1 MLHNRSMSLN
11 RSKLRRD
18 TSPTSA
24 KKQRGVAIITALL
37 VVTIAATI
45 SITISTRLQLDVR
58 RTGNLITIDQGYY
71 YALFA
76 EDYSLTLIKDQE
88 KFDVLIDNLREFGHF
103 KQVFPVEG
111 GTVEGKVTDLN
122 SCININALINGGA
135 VDAVTEERLKRL
147 LNNAGVGGNPT
158 QAITDWIDSGV
169 TDSTTTP
176 DGAEDG
182 YYLNLEKPYRTGN
195 SPLYSVSELR
205 LVRGFE
211 DDKAYDAVLR
221 LSKNF
226 SANEKFPA
234 APSLCALTAGSRSIN
249 VNTATPEVLQS
260 LSSDMTPAIVE
271 SIIQQRI
278 QTPYNNIDDFTS
290 SSDLATIIKSTDH
303 LVTESE
309 YFLLRTRAEIGK
321 ANMIMYSIIHRGA
334 SGKAEVVYRTQRTL

>member
-1 MLHNRSMSLN
+1 MRLN
-11 RSKLRRD
+11 SSKPGRRAS
-18 TSPTSA
+18 SPATR
-24 KKQRGVAIITALL
+24 QRGVAIITALL

-45 SITISTRLQLDVR
+45 SVTISTRLQLDVR

-88 KFDVLIDNLREFGHF
+88 KFDVLVDSLREFGHF

-122 SCININALINGGA
+122 SCININALMNGAA
-135 VDAVTEERLKRL
+135 VDPVMEDRLKRL
-147 LNNAGVGGNPT
+147 LNNAGISGNPT
-158 QAITDWIDSGV
+158 QAIADWIDRGV

-182 YYLNLEKPYRTGN
+182 YYMNLEKPYRTAN

-211 DDKAYDAVLR
+211 ENESYDAVLR

-226 SANEKFPA
+226 SENEKFPA
-234 APSLCALTAGSRSIN
+234 APSLCALSANSKSIN
-249 VNTATPEVLQS
+249 VNTATAEVLQS
-260 LSSDMTPAIVE
+260 LDSGMTPAIVE
-271 SIIQQRI
+271 NIMQQRI
-278 QTPYNNIDDFTS
+278 QSPYNNIADFTS
-290 SSDLATIIKSTDH
+290 SSNLATIIKSTDH

-309 YFLLRTRAEIGK
+309 YFLLRTRAEIGQ
-321 ANMIMYSIIHRGA
+321 ANMIMYSIIYRDA

>member
-1 MLHNRSMSLN
+1 MFLN
-11 RSKLRRD
+11 RSKLGRR
-18 TSPTSA
+18 TLPA
-24 KKQRGVAIITALL
+24 KRQRGVAIITALL

-45 SITISTRLQLDVR
+45 SVTISTRLQLDVR

-76 EDYSLTLIKDQE
+76 EDYSLTLIKD
-88 KFDVLIDNLREFGHF
+88 KDAFDELMNNLREFGHF

-122 SCININALINGGA
+122 SCININALINGAA
-135 VDAVTEERLKRL
+135 VDIVTEERLKRL
-147 LNNAGVGGNPT
+147 LNNAGVSGNPN
-158 QAITDWIDSGV
+158 QAIADWIDSGV

-182 YYLNLEKPYRTGN
+182 YYLNLEKPYRTAN

-211 DDKAYDAVLR
+211 DNKSYDAVLR
-221 LSKNF
+221 LAKNF

-234 APSLCALTAGSRSIN
+234 APSLCALTAASKSIN

-260 LSSDMTPAIVE
+260 LASGVTPAIAENIV
-271 SIIQQRI
+271 QQRI
-278 QTPYNNIDDFTS
+278 QKPYNNIGDFTS

-309 YFLLRTRAEIGK
+309 YFLLRTRAEIGQ
-321 ANMIMYSIIHRGA
+321 ANMIMYSIIHRDA

>member
-1 MLHNRSMSLN
+1 MFLQ
-11 RSKLRRD
+11 RSKLARR
-18 TSPTSA
+18 TSLPSA
-24 KKQRGVAIITALL
+24 KRQRGVAIITALL

-45 SITISTRLQLDVR
+45 SVTISTRLQLDVR

-88 KFDVLIDNLREFGHF
+88 KFDVLVDNLREFGHF

-122 SCININALINGGA
+122 SCININALVNGAA
-135 VDAVTEERLKRL
+135 VDPATEERLKRL
-147 LNNAGVGGNPT
+147 FSIAGVKGNPT

-182 YYLNLEKPYRTGN
+182 YYMNLEKPYRTGN

-211 DDKAYDAVLR
+211 DNKNYDAMLR
-221 LSKNF
+221 LSRNF
-226 SANEKFPA
+226 SANEKSPA
-234 APSLCALTAGSRSIN
+234 APSLCALTTGSKSIN
-249 VNTATPEVLQS
+249 VNTATAEVLQS
-260 LSSDMTPAIVE
+260 LSSDMTPTIVE
-271 SIIQQRI
+271 NIIQQRI
-278 QTPYNNIDDFTS
+278 QSPYNNIDDFTS
-290 SSDLATIIKSTDH
+290 SSNLATIIKNTDH

-309 YFLLRTRAEIGK
+309 YFLLRTKAEIGS
-321 ANMIMYSIIHRGA
+321 ANMIMYSIIYRDA

>member
-1 MLHNRSMSLN
+1 MFLN
-11 RSKLRRD
+11 RAKSGRG
-18 TSPTSA
+18 TSLPSA
-24 KKQRGVAIITALL
+24 KRQRGVAIITALL

-45 SITISTRLQLDVR
+45 SVTISTRLQLDVR

-88 KFDVLIDNLREFGHF
+88 KFDVLIENLREFGHF

-122 SCININALINGGA
+122 SCININALINGAA
-135 VDAVTEERLKRL
+135 VDPVTEERLKRL
-147 LNNAGVGGNPT
+147 FSNAGIKGNST

-169 TDSTTTP
+169 TDGTTTP

-182 YYLNLEKPYRTGN
+182 YYMNLEKPYRTGN

-211 DDKAYDAVLR
+211 DNKNYDAVLR
-221 LSKNF
+221 LARNF
-226 SANEKFPA
+226 SANEKSPA
-234 APSLCALTAGSRSIN
+234 APSLCALTPGSKSIN
-249 VNTATPEVLQS
+249 VNTATAEVLQS
-260 LSSDMTPAIVE
+260 LASDMTPAIVE
-271 SIIQQRI
+271 NIIQQRI
-278 QTPYNNIDDFTS
+278 QSPYNNIDDFTS
-290 SSDLATIIKSTDH
+290 SSNLATIIKNTDH

-309 YFLLRTRAEIGK
+309 YFLLRTKAEIGQ
-321 ANMIMYSIIHRGA
+321 ANMIMYSIIHRDA
-334 SGKAEVVYRTQRTL
+334 SGKTEVVYRTQRTL

>member
-1 MLHNRSMSLN
+1 MLLN
-11 RSKLRRD
+11 RSKLSRRAP
-18 TSPTSA
+18 SPPA
-24 KKQRGVAIITALL
+24 RKQRGVAIITALL

-45 SITISTRLQLDVR
+45 SVTISTRLQLDVR

-76 EDYSLTLIKDQE
+76 EDYSLTLIKDQD
-88 KFDVLIDNLREFGHF
+88 KLNVLVDNLREFGHF

-122 SCININALINGGA
+122 SCININALMNGAA
-135 VDAVTEERLKRL
+135 VDPVTEDRLKRL
-147 LNNAGVGGNPT
+147 LNNAGISGNPT
-158 QAITDWIDSGV
+158 QAIADWIDSGV
-169 TDSTTTP
+169 TDTTTTP

-182 YYLNLEKPYRTGN
+182 YYLNLEKPYRTAN

-211 DDKAYDAVLR
+211 DNESYDAALR

-234 APSLCALTAGSRSIN
+234 APSLCALTADSKSIN
-249 VNTATPEVLQS
+249 VNTATAEVLQS
-260 LSSDMTPAIVE
+260 LDSGMTPSIVE
-271 SIIQQRI
+271 NIIQQRI
-278 QTPYNNIDDFTS
+278 QSPYNNIGDFTS
-290 SSDLATIIKSTDH
+290 SSNLATIIKNTDY

-309 YFLLRTRAEIGK
+309 YFLLRTRAEIGS
-321 ANMIMYSIIHRGA
+321 ANMIMYSIIHRDA

>member
-1 MLHNRSMSLN
+1 M
-11 RSKLRRD
+11 
-18 TSPTSA
+18 
-24 KKQRGVAIITALL
+24 AIITALL
-37 VVTIAATI
+37 IVTIAATI
-45 SITISTRLQLDVR
+45 SVTISTRLQLDVR

-76 EDYSLTLIKDQE
+76 EDYSLTLIKDQD
-88 KFDVLIDNLREFGHF
+88 KFDELVDNLREFGHF

-122 SCININALINGGA
+122 SCININALMNGAA
-135 VDAVTEERLKRL
+135 VDPVTEDRLKRL
-147 LNNAGVGGNPT
+147 LNNAGVSGNPT
-158 QAITDWIDSGV
+158 QAIADWIDSGV

-182 YYLNLEKPYRTGN
+182 YYLNLEKPYRTAN

-211 DDKAYDAVLR
+211 ENESYDAVLR

-226 SANEKFPA
+226 SANEKLPA
-234 APSLCALTAGSRSIN
+234 APSLCALNADSKSIN
-249 VNTATPEVLQS
+249 VNTATAEVLQS
-260 LSSDMTPAIVE
+260 LASGMTPAIVE
-271 SIIQQRI
+271 NIMQQRT
-278 QTPYNNIDDFTS
+278 QSSYNNIADFTS
-290 SSDLATIIKSTDH
+290 SSNLATIIKNTDH

-309 YFLLRTRAEIGK
+309 YFLLRTRAEIGQ
-321 ANMIMYSIIHRGA
+321 ANMIMYSIIYRDA